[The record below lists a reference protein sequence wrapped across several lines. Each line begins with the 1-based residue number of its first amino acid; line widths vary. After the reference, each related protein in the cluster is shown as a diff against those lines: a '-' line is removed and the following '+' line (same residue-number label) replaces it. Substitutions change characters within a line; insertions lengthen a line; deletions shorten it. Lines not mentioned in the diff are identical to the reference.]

1 MHISPR
7 GLDLIRRHEG
17 CRLQAY
23 RCPAGILTIGIGHT
37 GPEVTA
43 DMEIDEEE
51 ALALL
56 ASDVGGAEE
65 AVMDHVHVG
74 LNQNEFDA
82 LVSLAFNIGGGAFAR
97 STLLRLLNAGER
109 EAAGAEFARWTRA
122 GPHVLPGLVA
132 RRAEE
137 RALFLEQAA

>member
-1 MHISPR
+1 MRMSPR

-17 CRLQAY
+17 CRLTAY
-23 RCPAGILTIGIGHT
+23 RCPAGVLTIGIGHT
-37 GPEVTA
+37 GPEVTP
-43 DMEIDEEE
+43 DMQIDEEE

-56 ASDVGGAEE
+56 TSDLGAAED

-74 LNQNEFDA
+74 INQHEFDA

-109 EAAGAEFARWTRA
+109 AAAAEEFGRWTRA
-122 GPHVLPGLVA
+122 GKNVLPGLVR

-137 RALFLEQAA
+137 RALFLEAA

>member
-1 MHISPR
+1 MRISPR

-43 DMEIDEEE
+43 AMEIDEEE

-56 ASDVGGAEE
+56 ASDVGAAED
-65 AVMDHVHVG
+65 AVMDHVQVR

-82 LVSLAFNIGGGAFAR
+82 LVSFTFNVGPGAFAK
-97 STLLRLLNAGER
+97 STLLRLLNAEER
-109 EAAGAEFARWTRA
+109 YAASLQFDRWTRA
-122 GPHVLPGLVA
+122 GTTVLPGLVA

-137 RALFLEQAA
+137 RSLFLEQP